1 MCGTEDFYS
10 SATAAGLTLPIRL
23 LDPQVASKIAAGE
36 VVERPASVVKELVE
50 NAIDAGATVVHMELR
65 GGGLE
70 LIRVVDNGCGIP
82 QDEIAL
88 AFEHHATSKISRM
101 EDLEAV
107 RTLGF
112 RGEALYSIAAV
123 GLVTLFSRTGSEP
136 SGSFVEV
143 TDGRVTDR
151 GVRGSPKGTTISVRN
166 LFYNVPARRKFLKSA
181 EVESGRVGTLANQ
194 FALAYP
200 GVAFDFINNGRQ
212 VFQSTGSGSL
222 FDVLVRVFG
231 LETAKQMIPIGLDHG
246 EGAAAGA
253 VQGSTLALGNEP
265 GAGATP
271 IRSEAG
277 GGTGVRV
284 SGYIS
289 QPHVTRANRQYLS
302 FFVNRRCV
310 QSPMIARAVED
321 AYHTLLPIG
330 RHPLVVLDITL
341 PPEELDVNVH
351 PAKAEVKFLHEGEV
365 FVAVQRAVR
374 SALSQRASIPEV
386 AASVQYAGHA
396 SLQMPMAG
404 VFRSAGWVGAPA
416 RNETAVDGD
425 GAAQI
430 DATERKLPALRIL
443 GQMAQTYI
451 IAEAPDGMYLI
462 DQHTAHERILYERL
476 MSEHAKLAVR
486 SQSLLE
492 PVTLD
497 LTPRQ
502 QVMLSPRLAGLR
514 EMGFAIEPFGERVYL
529 LRAIPSVLHGSD
541 AIQAILEI
549 VDLLADEK
557 AAPANWQESLC
568 ITLACH
574 GGVRAGQSLTLEE
587 MRQLVTQLEQ
597 TDLPRTCPHG
607 RPTLLHISQ
616 AQLEREFGRR

>member
-1 MCGTEDFYS
+1 M
-10 SATAAGLTLPIRL
+10 PIRL

-50 NAIDAGATVVHMELR
+50 NAVDAGATVIHVELR

-70 LIRVVDNGCGIP
+70 LIRVVDNGCGIDP
-82 QDEIAL
+82 DELAL

-123 GLVTLFSRTGSEP
+123 GLVTLFSRTAFQP

-143 TDGRVTDR
+143 AEGRVTE
-151 GVRGSPKGTTISVRN
+151 RGSRGAPKGTTISVRDLFHN
-166 LFYNVPARRKFLKSA
+166 LPARRKFLKSA
-181 EVESGRVGTLANQ
+181 EVESGRVGTLVNQ
-194 FALAYP
+194 FALAHP
-200 GVAFDFINNGRQ
+200 GVAFDLIINGRQ
-212 VFQSTGSGSL
+212 VFQSTGSGIL
-222 FDVLVRVFG
+222 LDVLVKVFG
-231 LETAKQMIPIGLDHG
+231 LETAKQMIPLGAGSG
-246 EGAAAGA
+246 EGEMVPAAGDA
-253 VQGSTLALGNEP
+253 PAPGGLSPVAASTGH
-265 GAGATP
+265 
-271 IRSEAG
+271 
-277 GGTGVRV
+277 GVRV
-284 SGYIS
+284 AGYVS
-289 QPHVTRANRQYLS
+289 QPHVTRANRQHLS
-302 FFVNRRCV
+302 FFVNKRCV
-310 QSPMIARAVED
+310 QSPMMARAVED

-330 RHPLVVLDITL
+330 RHPIAVLDITL

-351 PAKAEVKFLHEGEV
+351 PAKAEVKFLHEGAV
-365 FVAVQRAVR
+365 FTAVQRAVR
-374 SALSQRASIPEV
+374 TALSQRASIPEFGTTSQATV
-386 AASVQYAGHA
+386 AGNV
-396 SLQMPMAG
+396 QMPMAG
-404 VFRSAGWVGAPA
+404 VFRNAGWGGGMTPSGAESEA
-416 RNETAVDGD
+416 GR
-425 GAAQI
+425 AAILQDEGI
-430 DATERKLPALRIL
+430 ERKLPALRIL
-443 GQMAQTYI
+443 GQMAQTYV

-476 MSEHAKLAVR
+476 MSEHARLSVR
-486 SQSLLE
+486 SQTLLE

-502 QVMLSPRLAGLR
+502 QSLLPPRLQALR
-514 EMGFAIEPFGERVYL
+514 EMGFGLEPFGERVYL
-529 LRAIPSVLHGSD
+529 LRAIPSVLQGGE

-557 AAPANWQESLC
+557 AVPGNWQETLC

-574 GGVRAGQSLTLEE
+574 GAVRAGQSLSLEE

-597 TDLPRTCPHG
+597 TELPRTCPHG

>member
-1 MCGTEDFYS
+1 
-10 SATAAGLTLPIRL
+10 LPIRL

-50 NAIDAGATVVHMELR
+50 NAIDAGATVIHVELR

-143 TDGRVTDR
+143 AEGRVTER
-151 GVRGSPKGTTISVRN
+151 GARGAPKGTTISVRN
-166 LFYNVPARRKFLKSA
+166 L
-181 EVESGRVGTLANQ
+181 
-194 FALAYP
+194 AYP
-200 GVAFDFINNGRQ
+200 AVAFDLISNGRQ
-212 VFQSTGSGSL
+212 VFQTAGSGSL
-222 FDVLVRVFG
+222 FDVLVRVLG
-231 LETAKQMIPIGLDHG
+231 LETAKQMIPIGA
-246 EGAAAGA
+246 EVREVTAAGAAAHGA
-253 VQGSTLALGNEP
+253 ASENEP
-265 GAGATP
+265 AAAEAPVQPVASGGA
-271 IRSEAG
+271 
-277 GGTGVRV
+277 GVRV

-289 QPHVTRANRQYLS
+289 QPHVTRGSRQNMS
-302 FFVNRRCV
+302 FFVNKRCV
-310 QSPMIARAVED
+310 QSAMISRAVED

-330 RHPLVVLDITL
+330 RHPIAVLDITL

-351 PAKAEVKFLHEGEV
+351 PAKAEVKFLREGEV

-374 SALSQRASIPEV
+374 SALSQRASIPDF
-386 AASVQYAGHA
+386 AAATKESGHA
-396 SLQMPMAG
+396 NVQMPMAG
-404 VFRSAGWVGAPA
+404 VFRNAGWGGAPP
-416 RNETAVDGD
+416 NGETEVGRA
-425 GAAQI
+425 GAALEGSI
-430 DATERKLPALRIL
+430 ERKLPALRIL

-486 SQSLLE
+486 SQALLE

-497 LTPRQ
+497 LTSRQ
-502 QVMLSPRLAGLR
+502 QAMLSPRLAGLR
-514 EMGFAIEPFGERVYL
+514 EMGFGIEPFGERAYL
-529 LRAIPSVLHGSD
+529 LRAIPSVLQGGD

-587 MRQLVTQLEQ
+587 MRQLVAQLEQ

>member
-1 MCGTEDFYS
+1 
-10 SATAAGLTLPIRL
+10 LPIRL

-50 NAIDAGATVVHMELR
+50 NAIDAGATVIHVELR

-143 TDGRVTDR
+143 AEGRVTER
-151 GVRGSPKGTTISVRN
+151 GARGAPKGTTISVRN

-181 EVESGRVGTLANQ
+181 DVESGRVGMLVNQ

-200 GVAFDFINNGRQ
+200 AVAFDLISNGRQ
-212 VFQSTGSGSL
+212 VFQTAGSGSL
-222 FDVLVRVFG
+222 FDVLVRVLG
-231 LETAKQMIPIGLDHG
+231 LETAKQMIPIGA
-246 EGAAAGA
+246 EVREVTAAGAAAHGA
-253 VQGSTLALGNEP
+253 ASENEP
-265 GAGATP
+265 AAAEAPVQPVASGGA
-271 IRSEAG
+271 
-277 GGTGVRV
+277 GVRV

-289 QPHVTRANRQYLS
+289 QPHVTRGSRQNMS
-302 FFVNRRCV
+302 FFVNKRCV
-310 QSPMIARAVED
+310 QSAMISRAVED

-330 RHPLVVLDITL
+330 RHPIAVLDITL

-351 PAKAEVKFLHEGEV
+351 PAKAEVKFLREGEV

-374 SALSQRASIPEV
+374 SALSQRASIPDF
-386 AASVQYAGHA
+386 AAATKESGHA
-396 SLQMPMAG
+396 NVQMPMAG
-404 VFRSAGWVGAPA
+404 VFRNAGWGGAPP
-416 RNETAVDGD
+416 NGETEVGRA
-425 GAAQI
+425 GAALEGSI
-430 DATERKLPALRIL
+430 ERKLPALRIL

-486 SQSLLE
+486 SQALLE

-497 LTPRQ
+497 LTSRQ
-502 QVMLSPRLAGLR
+502 QAMLSPRLAGLR
-514 EMGFAIEPFGERVYL
+514 EMGFGIEPFGERAYL
-529 LRAIPSVLHGSD
+529 LRAIPSVLQGGD

-587 MRQLVTQLEQ
+587 MRQLVAQLEQ

>member
-1 MCGTEDFYS
+1 M
-10 SATAAGLTLPIRL
+10 PIRS

-50 NAIDAGATVVHMELR
+50 NAIDAGATVVHVELR
-65 GGGLE
+65 GGCLE

-82 QDEIAL
+82 PDELAL
-88 AFEHHATSKISRM
+88 AFEHHATSKISSM

-123 GLVTLFSRTGSEP
+123 GVVTLVSRTAAAPAG
-136 SGSFVEV
+136 GFVEV
-143 TDGRVTDR
+143 SEGRVVER
-151 GVRGSPKGTTISVRN
+151 GTRGAPKGTTISVRN

-181 EVESGRVGTLANQ
+181 EVETARVGALVNQ

-200 GVAFDFINNGRQ
+200 GVAFDLISNGRQ

-231 LETAKQMIPIGLDHG
+231 LETTRQMIPIGALAEEAPAG
-246 EGAAAGA
+246 ESRPTHEAPG
-253 VQGSTLALGNEP
+253 GS
-265 GAGATP
+265 
-271 IRSEAG
+271 G
-277 GGTGVRV
+277 GGQGVGV
-284 SGYIS
+284 SGYVS
-289 QPHVTRANRQYLS
+289 QPQVTRANRQYLS
-302 FFVNRRCV
+302 FFVNKRCI

-330 RHPLVVLDITL
+330 RHPIAVLDITL
-341 PPEELDVNVH
+341 PPEDLDVNVH
-351 PAKAEVKFLHEGEV
+351 PAKAEVKFLREGEV

-374 SALSQRASIPEV
+374 SALSQRASIPEFGPATPV
-386 AASVQYAGHA
+386 VGHASVQ
-396 SLQMPMAG
+396 MPMTG
-404 VFRSAGWVGAPA
+404 VFRNAGWGGIAPA
-416 RNETAVDGD
+416 EGGTDTA
-425 GAAQI
+425 AAARQPD
-430 DATERKLPALRIL
+430 DALDRKLPALRIL

-476 MSEHAKLAVR
+476 MREHARLAVR
-486 SQSLLE
+486 SQALLE

-502 QVMLSPRLAGLR
+502 QAALLPRLAVLA
-514 EMGFAIEPFGERVYL
+514 EMGFGIEPFGERVYL
-529 LRAIPSVLHGSD
+529 LRAIPSVLQGSD

-549 VDLLADEK
+549 VDLLAEEK
-557 AAPANWQESLC
+557 AAPVNWQESLC

-574 GGVRAGQSLTLEE
+574 GAVRAGQSLTLEE
-587 MRQLVTQLEQ
+587 MRQLVAQLEQ

>member
-1 MCGTEDFYS
+1 VLYS
-10 SATAAGLTLPIRL
+10 LRRAAGLTLPIRL

-50 NAIDAGATVVHMELR
+50 NAIDAGATVVHVEVR

-88 AFEHHATSKISRM
+88 AFEHHATSKISSM

-112 RGEALYSIAAV
+112 RGEALYSIASV
-123 GLVTLFSRTGSEP
+123 GLVTLFSRTVSQLP
-136 SGSFVEV
+136 GSFVEV
-143 TDGRVTDR
+143 ADGRVTER
-151 GVRGSPKGTTISVRN
+151 GARGAPKGTTITVRN

-181 EVESGRVGTLANQ
+181 EVESGRVGLLVSQ
-194 FALAYP
+194 FALAHP
-200 GVAFDFINNGRQ
+200 GIAFDLISSGRQ

-231 LETAKQMIPIGLDHG
+231 LETAKQMIPIGADVRETFAPNAARGVTG
-246 EGAAAGA
+246 EEALAGTDLTLPVGARAG
-253 VQGSTLALGNEP
+253 Q
-265 GAGATP
+265 
-271 IRSEAG
+271 
-277 GGTGVRV
+277 GVRV
-284 SGYIS
+284 SGYVS
-289 QPHVTRANRQYLS
+289 QPHVTRANRQHLS
-302 FFVNRRCV
+302 FFVNKRCV
-310 QSPMIARAVED
+310 QSPMMSRAVED
-321 AYHTLLPIG
+321 AYHTLLPMG
-330 RHPLVVLDITL
+330 RHPIAVLDITL
-341 PPEELDVNVH
+341 RPQELDVNVH
-351 PAKAEVKFLHEGEV
+351 PAKAEVKFLREGEV

-374 SALSQRASIPEV
+374 AALSQG
-386 AASVQYAGHA
+386 ASVPEFGAVVPDAGHA
-396 SLQMPMAG
+396 GVQMPMAS
-404 VFRSAGWVGAPA
+404 VFRNAGWVGAAPP
-416 RNETAVDGD
+416 G
-425 GAAQI
+425 GGP
-430 DATERKLPALRIL
+430 DAGSVVVGPVEPVHRKLPVLRIL

-476 MSEHAKLAVR
+476 TCEHARLAVR
-486 SQSLLE
+486 SQALLE

-502 QVMLSPRLAGLR
+502 QAMLSPRLALLQ
-514 EMGFAIEPFGERVYL
+514 EMGFDIEAFGERAYL
-529 LRAIPSVLHGSD
+529 LRSIPSVLRGGD

-574 GGVRAGQSLTLEE
+574 GAVRAGQSLTLEE
-587 MRQLVTQLEQ
+587 MRQLATQLEQ